1 MNFIVYQKKAGAI
14 IAPAFSMTNLKL
26 LITAAAIS
34 IPEQAEE
41 NKNKEQYRAIA
52 IITSKTLHQWHLLPR
67 NLLKSTVN
75 RSICCHHHIRRR
87 TGEGTG

>member
-14 IAPAFSMTNLKL
+14 IAPAFSMTKLKL

-52 IITSKTLHQWHLLPR
+52 IITSKTLH
-67 NLLKSTVN
+67 
-75 RSICCHHHIRRR
+75 
-87 TGEGTG
+87 

>member
-41 NKNKEQYRAIA
+41 NKNKE
-52 IITSKTLHQWHLLPR
+52 
-67 NLLKSTVN
+67 
-75 RSICCHHHIRRR
+75 
-87 TGEGTG
+87 